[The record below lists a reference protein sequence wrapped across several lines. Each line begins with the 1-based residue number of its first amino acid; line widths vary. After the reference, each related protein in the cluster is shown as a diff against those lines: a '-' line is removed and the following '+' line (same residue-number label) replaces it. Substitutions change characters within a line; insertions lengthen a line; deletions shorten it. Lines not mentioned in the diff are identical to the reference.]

1 MHHFFAVVR
10 LYVFDSA
17 LRASVIAAATPHIG
31 PLFAIFWTAII
42 INKLFFRHLAL
53 SSGTLP
59 TPLFLQIILHDLIPC
74 VDLQLPIEG
83 LDRYKSAS
91 QRARIGTEAWGALN
105 FFCPVCKSPSLD
117 VAPRNTVAVDYLCPK
132 CASPFQLKSQSKPFG
147 AKIVDAAYSEM
158 KRAILSDRTPNL
170 YVLHYDLTQWAVR
183 TVILIPHFAFA
194 LSAIECRPPLAATA
208 RRAGWIGC
216 NILLNKIPVD
226 ARIPIVEAGEAR
238 AATEVRNA
246 YERLRPLENL
256 KVEKRGW
263 TLDVLNVVRSLNKK
277 EISLPEVY
285 AHADELA
292 KLHPKNAHIPDKI
305 RQQLQVLRDLNLLE
319 FLGSGSYRL
328 H

>member
-1 MHHFFAVVR
+1 MNLH
-10 LYVFDSA
+10 
-17 LRASVIAAATPHIG
+17 
-31 PLFAIFWTAII
+31 
-42 INKLFFRHLAL
+42 
-53 SSGTLP
+53 LP
-59 TPLFLQIILHDLIPC
+59 TA
-74 VDLQLPIEG
+74 G
-83 LDRYKSAS
+83 LDGYKSAS

-147 AKIVDAAYSEM
+147 TRIVDAAYSEM

-238 AATEVRNA
+238 TATEVRNA

-256 KVEKRGW
+256 RVEKRGW

-277 EISLPEVY
+277 EFSLPEVY
-285 AHADELA
+285 ARADDLA

-319 FLGSGSYRL
+319 FLSPGLYRL
-328 H
+328 R

>member
-1 MHHFFAVVR
+1 V
-10 LYVFDSA
+10 
-17 LRASVIAAATPHIG
+17 
-31 PLFAIFWTAII
+31 
-42 INKLFFRHLAL
+42 N
-53 SSGTLP
+53 
-59 TPLFLQIILHDLIPC
+59 
-74 VDLQLPIEG
+74 LQLPTAG
-83 LDRYKSAS
+83 LDGYKSAS

-147 AKIVDAAYSEM
+147 TRIVDAAYSEM

-226 ARIPIVEAGEAR
+226 ARIPIVESGEAR
-238 AATEVRNA
+238 AATEVRKD

-256 KVEKRGW
+256 KVETRGW

-277 EISLPEVY
+277 DFTLTDVY
-285 AHADELA
+285 AQANELA

-305 RQQLQVLRDLNLLE
+305 RQQLQILRDLKLLE
-319 FLGSGSYRL
+319 FLSPGLYRL
-328 H
+328 R

>member
-1 MHHFFAVVR
+1 V
-10 LYVFDSA
+10 
-17 LRASVIAAATPHIG
+17 
-31 PLFAIFWTAII
+31 
-42 INKLFFRHLAL
+42 N
-53 SSGTLP
+53 
-59 TPLFLQIILHDLIPC
+59 
-74 VDLQLPIEG
+74 LQLPTAG
-83 LDRYKSAS
+83 LDGYKSAS

-117 VAPRNTVAVDYLCPK
+117 VAPRNTVAVDYLCPE
-132 CASPFQLKSQSKPFG
+132 CASPFQLKSQAKPFG
-147 AKIVDAAYSEM
+147 ARIVDAAYSEM

-277 EISLPEVY
+277 EFSLHEVY
-285 AHADELA
+285 AHAGDLA
-292 KLHPKNAHIPDKI
+292 ELHPKNAHIPDKI

-319 FLGSGSYRL
+319 FLSPGLYRL
-328 H
+328 R

>member
-1 MHHFFAVVR
+1 VN
-10 LYVFDSA
+10 
-17 LRASVIAAATPHIG
+17 LR
-31 PLFAIFWTAII
+31 
-42 INKLFFRHLAL
+42 
-53 SSGTLP
+53 LP
-59 TPLFLQIILHDLIPC
+59 T
-74 VDLQLPIEG
+74 EG

-105 FFCPVCKSPSLD
+105 FFCPVCKSPRLD
-117 VAPRNTVAVDYLCPK
+117 IASRNTAAVDYRCPK

-147 AKIVDAAYSEM
+147 TKILDAAYSEM

-226 ARIPIVEAGEAR
+226 ARIPIVESGEAR
-238 AATEVRNA
+238 AATEVRKA
-246 YERLRPLENL
+246 YQRLRPLENL
-256 KVEKRGW
+256 KVGKRGW
-263 TLDVLNVVRSLNKK
+263 TLDVLNVVRSLNKR
-277 EISLPEVY
+277 EFSLADVY
-285 AHADELA
+285 AHADKLA
-292 KLHPKNAHIPDKI
+292 KVHPKNAHIQDKI
-305 RQQLQVLRDLNLLE
+305 RQQLQILRDLNLLE
-319 FLGSGSYRL
+319 FLTPGSYRL